1 MLEAEGGPVMAPP
14 RQRIAYQ
21 PPERAYLAYLGHT
34 LACDACRTGAQC
46 ATAARLGRAWRE
58 ARR

>member
-1 MLEAEGGPVMAPP
+1 MASTQ
-14 RQRIAYQ
+14 QRTAHQ

-34 LACDACRTGAQC
+34 LACATCRTGAQC
-46 ATAARLGRAWRE
+46 ATVIRLGRAWKK

>member
-1 MLEAEGGPVMAPP
+1 MAST
-14 RQRIAYQ
+14 QRTEHL

-34 LACDACRTGAQC
+34 LACGACRTGAQC
-46 ATAARLGRAWRE
+46 ATVIRLGRTWKK

>member
-1 MLEAEGGPVMAPP
+1 MLGAEGGPVMAPT

-21 PPERAYLAYLGHT
+21 PPDQAYQAYLGHT

-46 ATAARLGRAWRE
+46 ATAVRLGRTWRKV
-58 ARR
+58 RR

>member
-1 MLEAEGGPVMAPP
+1 MLGAEGGPVMAST
-14 RQRIAYQ
+14 RQRAAYQ

-46 ATAARLGRAWRE
+46 GTFIRLGRAWRE